1 MKEVTV
7 TVHVGAPPE
16 VVFSAIADPRKPFLT
31 SNPFTSM
38 TVVGE
43 RTAGVGTMHRWTFK
57 LPLGLTFR
65 FDEVVTEW
73 VEPERFAYW
82 AVSGWEME
90 VVNTLAPENGDT
102 RITFTLR
109 YRLPGIWGWL
119 VPRPL
124 VRLGLRLAFANLRR
138 RVEEDSSADERV
150 MLMQSQRDYVALA
163 SEPDAR

>member
-1 MKEVTV
+1 M
-7 TVHVGAPPE
+7 VHVGAPPG

-65 FDEVVTEW
+65 FEEVVTEW
-73 VEPERFAYW
+73 IELKRFAYR
-82 AVSGWEME
+82 AVSGWEMQA
-90 VVNTLAPENGDT
+90 VNALAPEDGGT
-102 RITFTLR
+102 EITFTLS
-109 YRLPGIWGWL
+109 YRFPGLWRWL
-119 VPRPL
+119 IPRPL

-150 MLMQSQRDYVALA
+150 MLMQSQGDYVALA